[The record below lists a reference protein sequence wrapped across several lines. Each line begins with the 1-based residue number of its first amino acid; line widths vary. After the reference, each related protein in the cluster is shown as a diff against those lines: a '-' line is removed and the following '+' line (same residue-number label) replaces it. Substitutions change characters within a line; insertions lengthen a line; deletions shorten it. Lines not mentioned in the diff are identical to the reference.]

1 MSRLKLQ
8 GNSSGTGTITVT
20 AAETSGSH
28 TVTMPEES
36 GALVTSESGSAFV
49 PGMVMGFGMI
59 SPPAGWLECNGAAVS
74 RETYSALFDAIETT
88 WGVGDESTTFNLPD
102 LRGEFIRGYDNSRGI
117 DTGRTFASSQGDA
130 IRDIPGTWRDAY
142 DHGTASTG
150 AIVEILSN
158 SPTGDTA
165 LATPSQTG
173 GRRYEFDASNVVPT
187 ANENRP
193 RNIAVLYCIKY

>member
-28 TVTMPEES
+28 AVTMPEES

-74 RETYSALFDAIETT
+74 RETYSDLFSAIETT
-88 WGVGDESTTFNLPD
+88 WGSGNGSDTFNLPD

-117 DTGRTFASSQGDA
+117 DTGRTFASAQGDA

-142 DHGTASTG
+142 DHGAPSTG

-165 LATPSQTG
+165 APQSG
-173 GRRYEFDASNVVPT
+173 GKNYEFDASNVLPT